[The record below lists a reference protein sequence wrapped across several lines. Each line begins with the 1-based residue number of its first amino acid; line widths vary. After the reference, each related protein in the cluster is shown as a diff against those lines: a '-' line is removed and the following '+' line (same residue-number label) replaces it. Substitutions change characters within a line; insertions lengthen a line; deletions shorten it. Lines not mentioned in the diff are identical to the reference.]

1 MKPEDLARS
10 ILDEELSAEEFDERV
25 RQITSDETD
34 IAEVRDLIAWFT
46 RRYPSPFDRLAYVRR
61 KVKALR
67 ATYGDRVVGK

>member
-10 ILDEELSAEEFDERV
+10 ILEEELSTEEFDERT
-25 RQITSDETD
+25 RRIRADEPD
-34 IAEVRDLIAWFT
+34 LEEVRSLIAWFT
-46 RRYPSPFDRLAYVRR
+46 RRYPTPFDRLTYVRR